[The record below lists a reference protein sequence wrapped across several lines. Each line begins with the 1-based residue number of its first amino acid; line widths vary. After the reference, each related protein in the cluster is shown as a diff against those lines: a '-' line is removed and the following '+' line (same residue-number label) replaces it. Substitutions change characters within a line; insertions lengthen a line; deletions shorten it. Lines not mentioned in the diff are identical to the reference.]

1 MVLAQRALG
10 LKVGAVGM
18 EDGSVVGMVGRAV
31 GTKVGPVEMKITITS
46 SGNTSFGIPH
56 LLK

>member
-31 GTKVGPVEMKITITS
+31 GTKVGPVGINVTS
-46 SGNTSFGIPH
+46 SGNTSFGITH